1 MTTEEKSKHRLP
13 LLPAI
18 ALAPPMTDSVA
29 VEHATEQPS
38 TTGRFRRKDYVKY
51 GARLA
56 VGMVSSRVLGRHRP
70 LMVNIEPTHRCNL
83 DCTYCD
89 KVDASSPQMETEAAL
104 RMIDELAA
112 IGTISVCFDGGEP
125 LVHSG
130 IERFVKRA
138 KSHGFRVSMSTN
150 GLLIKRKLRVL
161 ESVDVVKISVDGPS
175 DVHDRGR
182 GEGSFEGAMEGV
194 RLAVAA
200 GCTVAI
206 RMTLAEHNVEHYP
219 RVIELAKE
227 LGIRAL
233 FQPAI
238 GNIMNGADPPAEH
251 SAGVLAYRAAIDD
264 LKRRKSAGE
273 PVGNEMLCLDHLRN
287 WPDPKPVPFCSGG
300 RIEVAIGPDGCM
312 FPCGRTG
319 REDPNAPNVFEVG
332 VKKAFDHVLR
342 PTDCA
347 NCWCTLTVAACYL
360 YRGDIRLL
368 TRR

>member
-1 MTTEEKSKHRLP
+1 MTMGEKSKHRLP
-13 LLPAI
+13 LLA
-18 ALAPPMTDSVA
+18 AATLAPPIADA
-29 VEHATEQPS
+29 DRVENLERSPA
-38 TTGRFRRKDYVKY
+38 TGRFRRRDYVAY

-104 RMIDELAA
+104 RMIDELAD
-112 IGTISVCFDGGEP
+112 IGTLSVCFDGGEP
-125 LVHSG
+125 LVHPG
-130 IERFVKRA
+130 IERFVTRA

-161 ESVDVVKISVDGPS
+161 DSVDVVKISIDGPS

-182 GEGSFEGAMEGV
+182 GRGSFEGAMEGV

-200 GCTVAI
+200 GCSVAI

-219 RVIELAKE
+219 QVIALAKE

-264 LKRRKSAGE
+264 LKRRKAAGE
-273 PVGNEMLCLDHLRN
+273 PIGNEMLCLEHLRN
-287 WPDPKPVPFCSGG
+287 WPEPTPVPFCSGG
-300 RIEVAIGPDGCM
+300 RIEVAIGPDGGM

-319 REDPNAPNVFEVG
+319 REDPNAPNVFAMG
-332 VKKAFDHVLR
+332 VKTAFDHVLR

-368 TRR
+368 TSR